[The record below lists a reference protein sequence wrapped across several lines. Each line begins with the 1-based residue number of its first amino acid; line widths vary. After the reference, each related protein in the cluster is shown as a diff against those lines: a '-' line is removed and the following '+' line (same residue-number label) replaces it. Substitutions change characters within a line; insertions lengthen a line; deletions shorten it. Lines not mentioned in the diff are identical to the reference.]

1 MLERDVIESLI
12 ALRKL
17 HVIDFVPRK
26 RSPYIFML
34 RSREPKSDI
43 LLPKAVYEVRRQQMA
58 QRLEAMKKFAFEDYT
73 CRVQTMLKYFGEES
87 EPCGTCDV
95 CRERRKREANRR
107 PAAVAPEVVAEAIMF
122 TVNNNP
128 EGITVYDVA
137 MQLGMAPNDLF
148 APIRS
153 LIDLGKLRITHNLL
167 QSL

>member
-1 MLERDVIESLI
+1 
-12 ALRKL
+12 
-17 HVIDFVPRK
+17 
-26 RSPYIFML
+26 
-34 RSREPKSDI
+34 
-43 LLPKAVYEVRRQQMA
+43 
-58 QRLEAMKKFAFEDYT
+58 
-73 CRVQTMLKYFGEES
+73 
-87 EPCGTCDV
+87 
-95 CRERRKREANRR
+95 
-107 PAAVAPEVVAEAIMF
+107 MF

>member
-1 MLERDVIESLI
+1 
-12 ALRKL
+12 
-17 HVIDFVPRK
+17 
-26 RSPYIFML
+26 
-34 RSREPKSDI
+34 
-43 LLPKAVYEVRRQQMA
+43 MA

-73 CRVQTMLKYFGEES
+73 CRVQTMLKYFGEKS

-107 PAAVAPEVVAEAIMF
+107 PATVAPEVVAEAIMF

-153 LIDLGKLRITHNLL
+153 LIDLGKLRITNNLL